1 MLNTLRY
8 GVLTSGLIL
17 SGLACA
23 APAGDL
29 PLMPWPAHVER
40 PQAQGALVLNNQLT
54 LNVSGDD
61 LGDAASRWR
70 ERIARQ
76 TGWTLQPQLAPAK
89 APTINVVIAK
99 KVPAI
104 PRPDSDE
111 SYQLKVSAEG
121 ATLRANT
128 RFGALRGMETLLQL
142 IQNGAENT
150 AIPYVTIDD
159 APALPVAR
167 AAARLRAPLYAAGR
181 HQAAN

>member
-61 LGDAASRWR
+61 LGM
-70 ERIARQ
+70 
-76 TGWTLQPQLAPAK
+76 PP
-89 APTINVVIAK
+89 
-99 KVPAI
+99 
-104 PRPDSDE
+104 
-111 SYQLKVSAEG
+111 
-121 ATLRANT
+121 
-128 RFGALRGMETLLQL
+128 
-142 IQNGAENT
+142 
-150 AIPYVTIDD
+150 
-159 APALPVAR
+159 
-167 AAARLRAPLYAAGR
+167 AAGASASPVR
-181 HQAAN
+181 PAGRCSRSWRRRKRRRLTW